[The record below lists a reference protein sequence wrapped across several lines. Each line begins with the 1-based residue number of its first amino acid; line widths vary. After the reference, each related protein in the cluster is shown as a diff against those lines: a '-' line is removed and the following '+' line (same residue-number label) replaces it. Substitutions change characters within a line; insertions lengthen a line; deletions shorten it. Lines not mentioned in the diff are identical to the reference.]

1 MKFSI
6 LGKDFSSFGGE
17 LSMLIK
23 YSAMIFLSQI
33 HDIVTFLQ
41 VKL

>member
-23 YSAMIFLSQI
+23 YSVMILILLQI
-33 HDIVTFLQ
+33 MTL
-41 VKL
+41 